1 MAPADSGRFGVLPSC
16 SIPDA
21 EDEMKATKDVWKKAT
36 DDMSM
41 YSTVVAVEKL
51 LGFVLPAS
59 ECVELLCLEHFG
71 GDDYKSGGCVWW

>member
-1 MAPADSGRFGVLPSC
+1 MAPADSGRFGVLPPC

-21 EDEMKATKDVWKKAT
+21 EDEMKATKEVWKKAT

-59 ECVELLCLEHFG
+59 ECVELLCLELFG
-71 GDDYKSGGCVWW
+71 GDDYKSGGCVWR